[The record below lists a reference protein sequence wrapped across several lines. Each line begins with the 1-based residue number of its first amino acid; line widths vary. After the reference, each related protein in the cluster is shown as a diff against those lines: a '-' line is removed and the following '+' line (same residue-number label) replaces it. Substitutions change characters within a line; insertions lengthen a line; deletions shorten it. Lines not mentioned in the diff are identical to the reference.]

1 MTQPSGHHVAPGEA
15 TAHGARGPTAGALT
29 GGMLAHAA
37 DMIKCLGHPL
47 RLRLV
52 EGLEGGERSVT
63 ALQAYAGALQAQV
76 SQQLAVLKARGIV
89 ACRRERAFVY
99 YRIAEPRV
107 HAILSCVRACERR

>member
-1 MTQPSGHHVAPGEA
+1 
-15 TAHGARGPTAGALT
+15 
-29 GGMLAHAA
+29 MLAHAA

-107 HAILSCVRACERR
+107 HAILSCVRACDRRWPGSRRASRRSQVVFRESWRCWTISRD